1 MPLTVKS
8 TLATPV
14 NVAVYVYVVLGLR
27 PVNAKQSALPIMS
40 NVNIVKPHPAP
51 LIVTQV
57 MVTVVTSD
65 VVMGL
70 WRAIMIIIVCNDN

>member
-1 MPLTVKS
+1 MPL
-8 TLATPV
+8 AIPV

-27 PVNAKQSALPIMS
+27 PVNAKQSALPIKS
-40 NVNIVKPHPAP
+40 NVNIVKPHSAP

-65 VVMGL
+65 VMGL
-70 WRAIMIIIVCNDN
+70 WRAIMIIIVCNGN